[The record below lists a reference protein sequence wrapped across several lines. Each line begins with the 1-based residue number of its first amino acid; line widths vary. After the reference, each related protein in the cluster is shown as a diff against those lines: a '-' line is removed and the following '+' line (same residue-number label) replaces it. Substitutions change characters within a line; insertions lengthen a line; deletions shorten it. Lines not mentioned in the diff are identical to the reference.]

1 MTDRQR
7 AIQATYRVV
16 TLARTQQLTLLAAAV
31 AFYAFLSLVPLA
43 LLVLGIAATLGGEE
57 LANQVANA
65 ASDVLTPAAQEILTE
80 TLVDEPGRQGATV
93 VGALGVLWGSS
104 RVLRGLDQMF
114 AAVYGTIETKTF
126 LDTLWDSTI
135 VLLAIGLGLGFV
147 AGLEFAIRFVPGLTV
162 GLGSLF
168 VLVGLFAAFLPMY
181 KVFPAVHVRLRDAFP
196 GAAIAAVGWFTL
208 TRTFSLYT
216 VVAGDYAVYGA
227 VGGVLLVLIWLYLGA
242 AILVFGVVVNAVVGG
257 VDVDRQLQ
265 SLGPRQMSTEAMSE
279 DEPGA
284 DGWDD
289 ETRTSPEPSP
299 SARTRDR
306 ADDPAALREELRQL
320 EDRLEDFESSV
331 DSRTVDR
338 QSLEHDLKRYVR
350 RRARRGHAHGWGP
363 YLVLLYGTAMT
374 IAAFYFLS
382 GIWAVLAMFVVWTST
397 LGVYAL
403 MVLFG
408 TGISLLGIPGRLRD
422 RASEWRS

>member
-1 MTDRQR
+1 MIDRQQ

-43 LLVLGIAATLGGEE
+43 LLALGIAATLGGEQ
-57 LANQVANA
+57 LASQVAGA

-93 VGALGVLWGSS
+93 VGAFGVLWGAS
-104 RVLRGLDQMF
+104 RVLRGLDQVF
-114 AAVYGTIETKTF
+114 ASVYGTIETRTF
-126 LDTLWDSTI
+126 LDTLWNSTI
-135 VLLAIGLGLGFV
+135 VLLTVGIGLAFV
-147 AGLEFAIRFVPGLTV
+147 AALEFAIRFVPGLTV
-162 GLGSLF
+162 GLGSVF
-168 VLVGLFAAFLPMY
+168 VLVGLFAAFLPIY
-181 KVFPAVHVRLRDAFP
+181 VVYPAVDIRVRDALP
-196 GAAIAAVGWFTL
+196 GALIAAVGWFTL
-208 TRTFSLYT
+208 TRAFSLYT
-216 VVAGDYAVYGA
+216 TVAGDYVVYGA
-227 VGGVLLVLIWLYLGA
+227 LGAVLLVLIWLYIGA

-289 ETRTSPEPSP
+289 ETHASPEP

-338 QSLEHDLKRYVR
+338 QSLERDLKRYVR

-382 GIWAVLAMFVVWTST
+382 GIWAILAMFVVWTST